1 MSVVN
6 SDVHK
11 RSVTMVCVN
20 SVQLLQVFKPVSY
33 ITKYRVFP
41 IESRQMFSCKGDKEV
56 TVVHVGSEIVALKN
70 FYIFFFYESEL
81 LDLEVTLYFVS
92 EVLLVLAFELSE
104 VS

>member
-56 TVVHVGSEIVALKN
+56 TVVHVGSEIGCP
-70 FYIFFFYESEL
+70 YESEL